1 MRTAV
6 ILWLTLALAPAWGQL
21 KEREDPVVP
30 RSSTGGLVDEDE
42 DIVQDTTYAFN
53 PIQARKEFKIGGFYA
68 KKNNHRAA
76 SARFLEATKWDPTY
90 AEAYWR
96 LGNSREELRQY
107 NLAIEAYRKYIQ
119 LEPDGKESK
128 DARKRV
134 SRLEPLLYLPAP
146 ADGEAG
152 AQKETSGVDSGKFPV
167 DEEPKSESSNSR

>member
-1 MRTAV
+1 MAV
-6 ILWLTLALAPAWGQL
+6 IFWLTLALAPAWGQL
-21 KEREDPVVP
+21 KEREEPVAP
-30 RSSTGGLVDEDE
+30 RSATGGLVDEDE

-53 PIQARKEFKIGGFYA
+53 PIQARKELKIGEFYS
-68 KKNNHRAA
+68 KKSNYRAA

-128 DARKRV
+128 NAAKRV
-134 SRLEPLLYLPAP
+134 SRLEPLLNLPAEGG
-146 ADGEAG
+146 GEAG
-152 AQKETSGVDSGKFPV
+152 AQKEASGVESGKLPV
-167 DEEPKSESSNSR
+167 GVEPKPESSSSR